1 MHIAN
6 RAELDGIVDGVND
19 TAERLVASFWPGPL
33 TIVFSSKDCVSKLV
47 TCGKST
53 VAVRQPS
60 HPVAK
65 ALIEAAQVPVAAPS
79 ANRSG
84 RPSPTL
90 AEVRPVPRVPPL
102 VEGAH
107 GFLVSQHVKE
117 DLAGSI
123 AGIVDGGA
131 TEDGLESTVCGTHAG
146 LLA

>member
-1 MHIAN
+1 MCIRDRIVHIAN

-65 ALIEAAQVPVAAPS
+65 ALIEAAQV
-79 ANRSG
+79 RG
-84 RPSPTL
+84 CPSPARTADSQQEEEHSRAAAAAVRGAAEL
-90 AEVRPVPRVPPL
+90 ACRPFEPVTGTQALQQDALEREPL
-102 VEGAH
+102 
-107 GFLVSQHVKE
+107 
-117 DLAGSI
+117 
-123 AGIVDGGA
+123 
-131 TEDGLESTVCGTHAG
+131 
-146 LLA
+146 